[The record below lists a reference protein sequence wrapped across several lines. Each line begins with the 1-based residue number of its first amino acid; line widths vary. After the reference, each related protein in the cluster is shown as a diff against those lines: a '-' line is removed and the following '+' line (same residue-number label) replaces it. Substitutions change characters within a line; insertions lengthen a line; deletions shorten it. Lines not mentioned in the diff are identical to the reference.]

1 MRNGNKN
8 GSRNRLSDTVMMSD
22 RDQILERL
30 AEVATALDTREW
42 TALGELF
49 TESASGYGAAGRDAI
64 VSRVRDHLGGCG
76 PSQHLLGN
84 QRVELDLDG
93 NPDRARSRAYGRVLH
108 LGADDLAGLIYECCG
123 EYTDLWTRT
132 DAGWRISSRWF
143 DMRFDLGDDRVLR
156 PG

>member
-143 DMRFDLGDDRVLR
+143 DMRFDLGDARVLR